1 MVTVS
6 AEAKSI
12 IHALSAEFV
21 GFTGLPILSELYVSK
36 AENLNGLV
44 LALAKRHP
52 RWSAED
58 EAILPFPEDG
68 DWFEWKE
75 NSLFHIYELTE
86 DLLWGW
92 NKMNA
97 SAPTAESLVFLM
109 RFSGALNA
117 LYGKAEAL

>member
-6 AEAKSI
+6 AEVKSI
-12 IHALSAEFV
+12 IHALASEFV
-21 GFTGLPILSELYVSK
+21 GFTALPIRSELYASK

-52 RWSAED
+52 RWSEED

-68 DWFEWKE
+68 DWFEWEE
-75 NSLFHIYELTE
+75 NPLFPIYELTE

-92 NKMNA
+92 NKMTA
-97 SAPTAESLVFLM
+97 SAPTVESLVFLM

-117 LYGKAEAL
+117 LYGKSEKL